1 MRKSTVKERF
11 APIRTARAQLAD
23 LAALAR
29 SAYSLALEAAGWD
42 GQSAKQ
48 HIQLARSVSAQAE
61 ELARSALDDQAELTA
76 RVAELEAQLEEI
88 DKELTAKAVT
98 HVNLASRLAFIEARI
113 SGADH
118 G

>member
-1 MRKSTVKERF
+1 M
-11 APIRTARAQLAD
+11 AD

-42 GQSAKQ
+42 GKSDRE

-76 RVAELEAQLEEI
+76 RVAELEAQLEEMS
-88 DKELTAKAVT
+88 KAWGAAV
-98 HVNLASRLAFIEARI
+98 VDRANLIYRLAALEARLP
-113 SGADH
+113 GADH